1 MANII
6 KCRGFILNTM
16 PFKESSLIASVLT
29 NNLGKVRLLAK
40 GIRRPRSKMCGAME
54 RFNFD
59 ELIFYKR
66 EYKEVYTLSDAAVV
80 DGYPEVRG
88 DPYKV
93 NAAMVLCEFY
103 DRTLPA
109 EAADRTSF
117 AELSRFLR
125 GLKNAS
131 RTGVRELVVGHLF
144 RALSGSGVM
153 PHLNDCVRCH
163 RPAGSGNGKIDF
175 SVMAGGVVCDRHH
188 DDTVIALS
196 RQTVKTLIDLCRGAP
211 LEVSENAV
219 REIESFIADYM
230 YLHLNNLNLR
240 SLRHFK

>member
-6 KCRGFILNTM
+6 KCRGFVLNTM

-29 NNLGKVRLLAK
+29 NNLGKVKLLAK

-59 ELIFYKR
+59 ELIYYKR
-66 EYKEVYTLSDAAVV
+66 DFKEIYTLSDAVV
-80 DGYPEVRG
+80 IDSYSEIRG

-93 NAAMVLCEFY
+93 SAAVVLCEFY

-109 EAADRTSF
+109 EAPDRASF
-117 AELSRFLR
+117 SELTRFLK
-125 GLKNAS
+125 GLKKTG
-131 RTGVRELVVGHLF
+131 RTGVRALVVGHLC

-163 RPAGSGNGKIDF
+163 RPAGGGNGRLDF
-175 SVMAGGVVCDRHH
+175 SVMAGGVVCDKHH
-188 DDTVIALS
+188 DDTVIGLS
-196 RQTVKTLIDLCRGAP
+196 QQTVKTLVNLYRGAP
-211 LEVSENAV
+211 LELSDNAV
-219 REIESFIADYM
+219 REIESFMVDYM
-230 YLHLNNLNLR
+230 HLHLNNLNLR
-240 SLRHFK
+240 SLKHFK